1 MDVLDDALAP
11 QLYPAKEDGS
21 DPRKCPKCGNGQLH
35 LKSSRT
41 GGFVGCGNYP
51 ECKFTR
57 PISGDSDETAERLL
71 GDDHGDQIFL
81 KSELFS
87 NDGKKKFQF
96 QNSGHFREAKEIG
109 YEVGRE
115 LLKKAGSDFTTQ
127 EN

>member
-1 MDVLDDALAP
+1 MSLDDN
-11 QLYPAKEDGS
+11 KEYEKLTKINNENVKIKIV
-21 DPRKCPKCGNGQLH
+21 RLW
-35 LKSSRT
+35 LL
-41 GGFVGCGNYP
+41 P
-51 ECKFTR
+51 EVSK
-57 PISGDSDETAERLL
+57 DK
-71 GDDHGDQIFL
+71 IFL